1 MAGICKHRY
10 SVYHKDSELPLI
22 LYGTSTE
29 CAEAMGVSRNTF
41 YRYLVRM
48 RQGKIKLR
56 KWLVFEDEVE
66 DEE

>member
-1 MAGICKHRY
+1 
-10 SVYHKDSELPLI
+10 
-22 LYGTSTE
+22 
-29 CAEAMGVSRNTF
+29 MGVSRNTF